1 VAKRLGLTTTTLHAY
16 VNGDGS
22 PKAAGQALLDGLPR
36 DAGSKPPRS
45 SQGPGPRDA
54 IRYRGAGRGDRDA
67 QAALASLPARHPER
81 KLLMASTA
89 ALYGVSRATLYPA
102 AARRAAPQE
111 SAARRP

>member
-1 VAKRLGLTTTTLHAY
+1 LG
-16 VNGDGS
+16 
-22 PKAAGQALLDGLPR
+22 
-36 DAGSKPPRS
+36 
-45 SQGPGPRDA
+45 
-54 IRYRGAGRGDRDA
+54 

-89 ALYGVSRATLYPA
+89 ALYGVSRAALYGVSRATLYPA